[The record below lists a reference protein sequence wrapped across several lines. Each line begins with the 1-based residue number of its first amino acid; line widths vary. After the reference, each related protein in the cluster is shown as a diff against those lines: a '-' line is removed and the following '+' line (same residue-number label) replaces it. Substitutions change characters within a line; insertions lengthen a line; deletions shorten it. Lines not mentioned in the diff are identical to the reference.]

1 MTNCKLRSTAY
12 QRFLARGASACISL
26 LLVVTFAQ
34 ALDSCEFAPLRTSQ
48 PFCAEHTAQSAPS
61 TCVIWA
67 SAHPLSLSSRFS
79 PTSADIRITEVCA
92 TTRPSVRSA
101 LQMFAHHVRPPPC
114 Q

>member
-61 TCVIWA
+61 TCLICA
-67 SAHPLSLSSRFS
+67 SAHTPSLASPFSS
-79 PTSADIRITEVCA
+79 TSA
-92 TTRPSVRSA
+92 
-101 LQMFAHHVRPPPC
+101 
-114 Q
+114 